1 MKLNKA
7 GLQAQANPMAAISA
21 PTSHKTSQGLPAL
34 MGNDSVLH
42 PRSTALF
49 ACF

>member
-7 GLQAQANPMAAISA
+7 GLQAQANLMAAILA
-21 PTSHKTSQGLPAL
+21 PASHKTSQGLSAL
-34 MGNDSVLH
+34 MGNDSVPH
-42 PRSTALF
+42 PRSSALF